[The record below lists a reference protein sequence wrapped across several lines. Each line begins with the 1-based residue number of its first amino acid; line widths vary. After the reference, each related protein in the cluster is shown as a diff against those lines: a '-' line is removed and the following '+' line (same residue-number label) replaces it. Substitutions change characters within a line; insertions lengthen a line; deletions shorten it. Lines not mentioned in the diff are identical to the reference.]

1 MKKRIII
8 ADINSRCSNGVLT
21 GHGLAVAKNYAA
33 LCDEETEVIVAGGP
47 AYAPYFPHALI
58 LDYDADAALSA
69 QENKRRNLHN
79 IRQLFRLCPHD
90 TIIFQSC
97 AVATVFLGIALYKPK
112 TCRVLMIQYNTMGL
126 DSFLKRAL
134 YRLAKPRIHGIICP
148 EPAIGQAFGL
158 PYCQVPDYIYTA
170 SEKPQPPKSY
180 HEKKYDFCMLG
191 IISRDKG
198 MIEAAAKLAGSPYR
212 VLLAGRPADAAVEQ
226 ELRVIG
232 SAAENIEMHLRYI
245 GNEEYI
251 DFIRDSRYCILNYSG
266 AYSEHSS
273 GVVFDMLFNG
283 VPVVGRRCRALS
295 FVEEY
300 KIGTLFHQVESWNPR
315 QLMSEELHR
324 QLCRNISTYYH
335 THEKYR
341 RMLMAFLLDEE
352 NRP

>member
-1 MKKRIII
+1 MKRRIII
-8 ADINSRCSNGVLT
+8 ADINSRCADGVLT
-21 GHGLAVAKNYAA
+21 GHGLAVARNYAA
-33 LCDEETEVIVAGGP
+33 LSDEKTDIIVAGGP
-47 AYAPYFPHALI
+47 AYAPHFPHALI

-69 QENKRRNLHN
+69 RENKRRNLHN

-97 AVATVFLGIALYKPK
+97 AVATTFLGIALYKPK

-134 YRLAKPRIHGIICP
+134 YRLAKAHIRGIICP

-158 PYCQVPDYIYTA
+158 PFCLVPDYIYTA
-170 SEKPQPPKSY
+170 PEKPQPTKSY

-226 ELRVIG
+226 ELRAIG
-232 SAAENIEMHLRYI
+232 STAENIEMHLRYI
-245 GNEEYI
+245 GNEEYVN
-251 DFIRDSRYCILNYSG
+251 FIRNSRYCILNYSG

-283 VPVVGRRCRALS
+283 VPVVGRRCRALA
-295 FVEEY
+295 FIEDFGIGELVERIE
-300 KIGTLFHQVESWNPR
+300 TWEPR
-315 QLMSEELHR
+315 P
-324 QLCRNISTYYH
+324 
-335 THEKYR
+335 
-341 RMLMAFLLDEE
+341 LLDEE
-352 NRP
+352 YHLHLCRRIQEYYRTHCAHREKLLTFIRGEN